1 MSAVRDL
8 KEGADEGVGESH
20 GDKVDEAGEGID
32 IIDEVQDP
40 TLADLEAEVERQV
53 FVFLVLSILSKVE

>member
-1 MSAVRDL
+1 M
-8 KEGADEGVGESH
+8 KKGAEEGVGESH
-20 GDKVDEAGEGID
+20 VDKVDEAGEGID

-53 FVFLVLSILSKVE
+53 FVFLVPVE

>member
-1 MSAVRDL
+1 M
-8 KEGADEGVGESH
+8 KKGAEEGVGESH

-53 FVFLVLSILSKVE
+53 FVFLVPVE